1 MCAAVSHLSAAMMV
15 TAFWLDSW
23 WFNVLICFMSFV
35 VRNLGSKCRWL
46 RSAPMVAICFA
57 SSCAWWQRDGDVK
70 TRVDAGAGSVE
81 GGGRRQGARVVVSR
95 GGGRTRDETAAGGSR
110 GGLAWWW
117 LDARRDGGGRRLAWW
132 SRVVGSPEVAE
143 RRGDNDWPEF
153 AKRNAGA
160 AGARDRKK
168 GVLFFS
174 PN

>member
-1 MCAAVSHLSAAMMV
+1 MV

-46 RSAPMVAICFA
+46 RSAPMVVICFA

-95 GGGRTRDETAAGGSR
+95 GGGRTRDETAVAGGSR
-110 GGLAWWW
+110 GGLGWW
-117 LDARRDGGGRRLAWW
+117 ARRKSRREEETMTGRNLQREMQEQLA
-132 SRVVGSPEVAE
+132 RAIGRKGFCFLALIKPYGLGSI
-143 RRGDNDWPEF
+143 
-153 AKRNAGA
+153 
-160 AGARDRKK
+160 
-168 GVLFFS
+168 
-174 PN
+174 